1 MSTPV
6 SEEAKKVLRE
16 VGLTDYETRAY
27 LILLK
32 RGVMTASEVSEY
44 GNVPYSKVYETLN
57 SLERKNWIEAERSRP
72 SRYFPK
78 SPSEALEAARLR
90 LENMVSDWKRIV
102 LGELQP
108 LYERREL
115 LEKPD
120 IWILRGEFSVL
131 AKLREMLSGAK
142 MELMVAAPTFA
153 KNFVS
158 AVVSMLSQLKGS
170 GVSVHVMVTRDWDVD
185 KIVEVGDARVRDS
198 MFGGGVIVDGKEAL
212 LFLGED
218 KPSLVIWSNHMGLVK
233 FARDYFQYLW
243 DSAYALGISKKRS
256 DSSKGPI
263 VG

>member
-1 MSTPV
+1 MSIPV
-6 SEEAKKVLRE
+6 SEEARKILRE

-27 LILLK
+27 LILLE
-32 RGVMTASEVSEY
+32 RGVMAASEVSEH
-44 GNVPYSKVYETLN
+44 GSVPYSKVYETLN
-57 SLERKNWIEAERSRP
+57 SLERKGWIEAERGRP

-90 LENMVSDWKRIV
+90 LEDMVGSWKRVV

-142 MELMVAAPTFA
+142 KELMVAAPAFA
-153 KNFVS
+153 KNFVD
-158 AVVSMLSQLKGS
+158 AVVPMLSQLRDVGAN
-170 GVSVHVMVTRDWDVD
+170 VQVMITKDWNVEKIAKVGEVRIRD
-185 KIVEVGDARVRDS
+185 G
-198 MFGGGVIVDGKEAL
+198 MFGGGVIVDSKEAL

-218 KPSLVIWSNHMGLVK
+218 KPTLVIWSNHTGLVK

-243 DSAYALGISKKRS
+243 
-256 DSSKGPI
+256 SSSEELP
-263 VG
+263 